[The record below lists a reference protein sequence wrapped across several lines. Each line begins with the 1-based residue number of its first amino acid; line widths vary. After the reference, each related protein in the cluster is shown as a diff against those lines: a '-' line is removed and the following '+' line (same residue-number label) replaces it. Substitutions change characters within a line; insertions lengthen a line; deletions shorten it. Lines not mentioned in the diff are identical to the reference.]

1 MAKVNIFISS
11 TCFDLSQI
19 RNDIKQ
25 CIETLGHNPIL
36 SEQKGFPI
44 NPNLSNAENCINA
57 VKKEADIF
65 VLIIGNKYGSVLE
78 SGRSITNT
86 EFLTA
91 VNKGIPIYT
100 FALKQMTTLLPMWER
115 NPDADFSD
123 VVDNNKVF
131 EFLSDVRKKRGIW
144 NFEFEK
150 AQDIC
155 EILEAQLSNLF
166 HDALLARQ
174 MISSSE
180 ISELYSKVS
189 SKALSILLKKDE
201 CYEIRFFLQV
211 MSDEIDS
218 YKDLK
223 NDYKYSIRLKSANYL
238 PDFAQLVE
246 WMQHIFG
253 QAQNYMASL
262 NSLTDAFHFYY
273 ADPGVPSD
281 MEGLYYVA
289 HSFAKTYASLL
300 DWGIDV
306 KSTIVP
312 DEYQSL
318 LTALADIPTEAIT
331 QIENCPKDSLKIV
344 EETYQKVKSGEL
356 QDGAINLNLEITIS
370 EEAIQHYNEELE
382 LLKNKV
388 LHQPSECS

>member
-19 RNDIKQ
+19 RNDIMQ
-25 CIETLGHNPIL
+25 CIESLGHHSIL
-36 SEQKGFPI
+36 SEQNGFPV
-44 NPNLSNAENCINA
+44 NPNLSNVENCINA

-65 VLIIGNKYGSVLE
+65 VLIIGNKYGSILE
-78 SGRSITNT
+78 SGMSITNT
-86 EFLTA
+86 EFMTA
-91 VNKGIPIYT
+91 ANKGIPVYT

-123 VVDNNKVF
+123 VVDNKKVF
-131 EFLSDVRKKRGIW
+131 EFLLDVRKKRGIW

-155 EILEAQLSNLF
+155 ETLKVQLSNLF
-166 HDALLARQ
+166 HEALLTRH
-174 MISSSE
+174 MILSSE
-180 ISELYSKVS
+180 ISELYSKIS

-201 CYEIRFFLQV
+201 SYEVRFFLQA

-223 NDYKYSIRLKSANYL
+223 NDYRYSVRIKSANFL
-238 PDFAQLVE
+238 HDFDQLVK
-246 WMQHIFG
+246 WMQHKFG
-253 QAQNYMASL
+253 QAQNYISSL

-281 MEGLYYVA
+281 IEGLYYVA
-289 HSFAKTYASLL
+289 RSFAKIYASLL

-318 LTALADIPTEAIT
+318 LTALADIPAEAIT

-344 EETYQKVKSGEL
+344 EETNQKVKSGES

-370 EEAIQHYNEELE
+370 EEAIEHYNEELKS
-382 LLKNKV
+382 LKDKI
-388 LHQPSECS
+388 LRQASEFS

>member
-25 CIETLGHNPIL
+25 CIESLGHNPIL

-201 CYEIRFFLQV
+201 CYEIRFFLQA

-223 NDYKYSIRLKSANYL
+223 NDYRYSIRLKSANFL
-238 PDFAQLVE
+238 PDFDQLVK
-246 WMQHIFG
+246 WMQHKFG
-253 QAQNYMASL
+253 QAQNYIASL
-262 NSLTDAFHFYY
+262 NSLTEAFHFYY
-273 ADPGVPSD
+273 ADPGVLSNID
-281 MEGLYYVA
+281 GLYYVA
-289 HSFAKTYASLL
+289 RSFAKTYASLL
-300 DWGIDV
+300 DWGIEV

-318 LTALADIPTEAIT
+318 LTALADIPAEAIN
-331 QIENCPKDSLKIV
+331 QIENCPKDSLKII
-344 EETYQKVKSGEL
+344 EETNQKVKSGEL

-388 LHQPSECS
+388 LHQASECS